1 MKSLSIGLLLFLL
14 AVSCTPTIKK
24 LEIVRIGNI
33 RLDSV
38 TPEILT
44 MRAELAVRN
53 PYYSSARLKNISFDL
68 ALADQFIAYGKL
80 TNSMELKGNS
90 VTVVDV
96 PLAIQCKKVTAK
108 DFAALLS
115 PQIPYRIEG
124 SAVLEKPFG
133 PKTLP
138 IQIKN
143 SMSPPGRLQI
153 ILKHKS
159 ALSILS
165 LEASGTQQLLRLIRS
180 RRLNVR
186 FNNPFPFPLTIQDL
200 RYEVKLGK
208 DVVADGISENQLSLL
223 PGKNHLELRV
233 NPRPMG
239 AVEGLLKGF
248 LDRQLPDFT
257 ISSEFRIA
265 RENRDLLV
273 RLIYSPEN

>member
-1 MKSLSIGLLLFLL
+1 MKSLSFCLLIFLL

-44 MRAELAVRN
+44 LRAELAVRN

-80 TNSMELKGNS
+80 TSSVEMKGNS
-90 VTVVDV
+90 VSVIDV
-96 PLAIQCKKVTAK
+96 PLAIQCKKVTSK
-108 DFAALLS
+108 DFEALLS
-115 PQIPYRIEG
+115 REIPYRIEG
-124 SAVLEKPFG
+124 SAILEKPFG

-143 SMSPPGRLQI
+143 RMTPPGRLQI

-165 LEASGTQQLLRLIRS
+165 LEATGTKQLLNLIRS
-180 RRLNVR
+180 RRLKVR
-186 FNNPFPFPLTIQDL
+186 FNNPFSFPLQIQDL

-208 DVVADGISENQLSLL
+208 DVVADGMSENYISLF

-233 NPRPMG
+233 NPRPIG

-257 ISSEFRIA
+257 ISSQFRIA

-273 RLIYSPEN
+273 RLIYTPD